1 MRRRLGFVYFRLI
14 KLILRFYT
22 PFPVAEP
29 PDADDYNKKED
40 DAADCTAYYDLCSI
54 IVWG

>member
-1 MRRRLGFVYFRLI
+1 VRRRLGFVYFRLK